1 MRKLSFLRR
10 VPMPWWVVSV
20 ILAAVAVMITVYV
33 SMPEGAFAVGVRSFA
48 QWNGS
53 DTWDWLAFVV
63 AVISFVF
70 AAFTWSSQNKTEKN
84 TMQIDDRSQQKILVE
99 LTCHLFRNLIVICA
113 VEEKLNGRYDSHYPS
128 EESLLKLKIDMD
140 AMAFRKQADNF
151 NVIHELQLLLR
162 NFNSEIDVALVHFR
176 SQQVFDYAK
185 KRDFATLKFK
195 MSHLTDRIVD
205 CMKAIWHE
213 DFSDE
218 IADAIFEAAKKRNKN
233 ENRDEARSKMT
244 SDFQYYNNTKSCYYS
259 LFRNE
264 ERRKEFLSL
273 LNIHIQIEK
282 DGLNSQ
288 GYEKILIIPF
298 DKTKS

>member
-1 MRKLSFLRR
+1 MSKQNFFSRIP
-10 VPMPWWVVSV
+10 VPWWVVIIIIV
-20 ILAAVAVMITVYV
+20 AVAVMISVYV

-70 AAFTWSSQNKTEKN
+70 AAFTWSSQNKTERN
-84 TMQIDDRSQQKILVE
+84 TTQIDDRSQEKILIE

-113 VEEKLNGRYDSHYPS
+113 VEEKLNGRFGTHYPS
-128 EESLLKLKIDMD
+128 EESLLKLKVDMD

-151 NVIHELQLLLR
+151 DVIHELQLLLR
-162 NFNSEIDVALVHFR
+162 NFNSEIDVALMHLS

-195 MSHLTDRIVD
+195 MSHLTGTVAD
-205 CMKAIWHE
+205 CMKKIWHK

-218 IADAIFEAAKKRNKN
+218 IAEAIFAAAKKRNKS
-233 ENRDEARSKMT
+233 ETGYEAP
-244 SDFQYYNNTKSCYYS
+244 DGVYYNNAKSFYYS
-259 LFRNE
+259 LFKE
-264 ERRKEFLSL
+264 EEKRKEFFRSSTS
-273 LNIHIQIEK
+273 ISGQKFMH
-282 DGLNSQ
+282 
-288 GYEKILIIPF
+288 
-298 DKTKS
+298 